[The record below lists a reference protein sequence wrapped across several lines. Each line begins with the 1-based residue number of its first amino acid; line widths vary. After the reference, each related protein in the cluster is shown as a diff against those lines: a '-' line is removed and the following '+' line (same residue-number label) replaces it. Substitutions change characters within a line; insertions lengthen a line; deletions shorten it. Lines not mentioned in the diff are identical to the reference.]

1 MFSGFDKD
9 YVTYTMIRV
18 NNIQADL
25 SVDLNGLKEIVSMKT
40 GLEPENIKAI
50 KIAKKS
56 VDARNKTNVH
66 FVYSIDMEV
75 WGDED
80 YISGILAWKDVELI
94 KSKPILEIKPKSC
107 SNLRPIIVGSGPAGM
122 FAGIA
127 LAEGGQ
133 NPLIIEQGKAV
144 PERQKDV
151 QLFWKKGILNP
162 CSNVQFG
169 EGGAGTFSDGKLM
182 TGIKK
187 DAFSAKVLQEFVDAG
202 APQEILFLAKPHIG
216 TDNLVNV
223 VQNIRKKITSLGGEY
238 RFEEK
243 LVGLEIKSSKLCAV
257 HIQKSDGSVY
267 QIQTD
272 KLIPALGHSARETF
286 EMLYKAGLVIE
297 QKPFSI
303 GARIEHLQSMID
315 ETQYGRYA
323 GRPELGA
330 ADYKLA
336 VHLPNGRSAYTFCMC
351 PGGEVVA
358 AASEA
363 HRVVTNGMSEFARNN
378 TNANA
383 ALLVGVYPQDFGGEH
398 PLQGMY
404 WQRALEEK
412 AFLLGGE
419 NYFAPA
425 QLVGDFL
432 NARSSLG
439 PKSVKPSYTP
449 GVTWGNLDELFP
461 DFISQTLRLA
471 LVEMNKK
478 LRGFAHP
485 DAVLTAI
492 ETRSSSPI
500 RIVRDENF
508 QANIKGIYPCGEG
521 AGYAGG
527 IVSSAV
533 DGLRVATTLLNDTI
547 V

>member
-1 MFSGFDKD
+1 
-9 YVTYTMIRV
+9 MIRV

-25 SVDLNGLKEIVSMKT
+25 SVDLAGLKEIVSMKT

-56 VDARNKTNVH
+56 VDARNKSNVH

-80 YISGILAWKDVELI
+80 YIAGILAWKDVELI
-94 KSKPILEIKPKSC
+94 KNKPILVIEQKPTSK
-107 SNLRPIIVGSGPAGM
+107 LRPVIIGSGPAGM

-187 DAFSAKVLQEFVDAG
+187 DAFSAKVLQEFVEAG

-223 VQNIRKKITSLGGEY
+223 VQNIRKKIIAFGGEY
-238 RFEEK
+238 HFEEK
-243 LVGLEIKSSKLCAV
+243 LVGLEVKHSKLCAV
-257 HIQKSDGSVY
+257 KIQKKDGCIY
-267 QIQTD
+267 QLETD
-272 KLIPALGHSARETF
+272 KLILALGHSARDTF
-286 EMLYKAGLVIE
+286 EMLYQSGVNIE

-303 GARIEHLQSMID
+303 GVRIEHLQSMID

-358 AASEA
+358 AASENE
-363 HRVVTNGMSEFARNN
+363 RVVTNGMSEFARNN

-383 ALLVGVYPQDFGGEH
+383 ALLVGVNPPDFGGNH

-404 WQRALEEK
+404 WQRALEEN
-412 AFLLGGE
+412 AFEMGGK

-432 NARSSLG
+432 NNRPSIAE
-439 PKSVKPSYTP
+439 KSVKPSYTP
-449 GVTWGNLDELFP
+449 GVKWCDLSALFP
-461 DFISQTLRLA
+461 DYVTETLRLA
-471 LVEMNKK
+471 IAEMNKK

-485 DAVLTAI
+485 DAVLTAV

-500 RIVRDENF
+500 RIVRDETF
-508 QANIKGIYPCGEG
+508 QSNIGGVYPCGEG

-533 DGLRVATTLLNDTI
+533 DGLRVAVAVLSQ

>member
-1 MFSGFDKD
+1 
-9 YVTYTMIRV
+9 MIRV

-25 SVDLNGLKEIVSMKT
+25 SVDLEGLKEIVSMKT
-40 GLEPENIKAI
+40 GLDPENIKAI
-50 KIAKKS
+50 HIAKKS
-56 VDARNKTNVH
+56 VDARNKSNVH

-94 KSKPILEIKPKSC
+94 KSKPMLVIEPKPTPS
-107 SNLRPIIVGSGPAGM
+107 LRPVIVGSGPAGM

-127 LAEGGQ
+127 LAEAGQ
-133 NPLIIEQGKAV
+133 NPLIIEQGKPV

-151 QLFWKKGILNP
+151 QTFWQKGILNP
-162 CSNVQFG
+162 SSNVQFG

-187 DAFSAKVLQEFVDAG
+187 DALSAKVLQEFVDAG

-216 TDNLVNV
+216 TDNLVKV

-243 LVGLEIKSSKLCAV
+243 LVGLEVKNNQLCAV
-257 HIQKSDGSVY
+257 QIQKANGHIY
-267 QIQTD
+267 QLETD
-272 KLIPALGHSARETF
+272 KLILALGHSARDTF
-286 EMLYKAGLVIE
+286 EMLYNSGIKIE

-315 ETQYGRYA
+315 ESQYGRYA

-358 AASEA
+358 AASETS
-363 HRVVTNGMSEFARNN
+363 RVVTNGMSEFARNN

-383 ALLVGVYPQDFGGEH
+383 ALLVGVNPQDFGGEH

-412 AFLLGGE
+412 AFVMGGK

-432 NARSSLG
+432 AHRPSVG
-439 PKSVKPSYTP
+439 AKSVKPSYTP
-449 GVTWGNLDELFP
+449 GVKWCDLSELFP
-461 DFISQTLRLA
+461 DYVTETLRLA
-471 LVEMNKK
+471 IAEMNKR

-492 ETRSSSPI
+492 ETRSSSPV
-500 RIVRDENF
+500 RIVRGDDL
-508 QANIKGIYPCGEG
+508 QSNIKGVYPCGEG

-533 DGLRVATTLLNDTI
+533 DGLRVAEAMLS
-547 V
+547 